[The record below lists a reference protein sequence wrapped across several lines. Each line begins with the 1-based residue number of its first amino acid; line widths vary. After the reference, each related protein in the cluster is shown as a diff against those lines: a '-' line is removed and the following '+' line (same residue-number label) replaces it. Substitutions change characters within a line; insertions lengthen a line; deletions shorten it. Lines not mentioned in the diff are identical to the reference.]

1 MAAGS
6 FIIEYQK
13 RMNDKLEE
21 LYDRFGDRLYHYL
34 FLKLGSTGDAED
46 VLQEVFVR
54 LSGAGLRLRFVR
66 RLDAFAFKIARN
78 EALRFLGRRKAR
90 DVRRLDGSS
99 LPGFAEAVEGPDPAE
114 VHNLSEALSGLPEA
128 QREVIVLRYFEGLS
142 FKDIAGV
149 CGISENTA
157 SSRCRYGLDKLR
169 AIMEGRHDAS

>member
-34 FLKLGSTGDAED
+34 FLKLGSAGDAED

-54 LSGAGLRLRFVR
+54 LSGAGFRLKFVR
-66 RLDAFAFKIARN
+66 RLEAYAFKIARN
-78 EALRFLGRRKAR
+78 EALRFLGRKKAR
-90 DVRRLDGSS
+90 EVHRHDGSL
-99 LPGFAEAVEGPDPAE
+99 LPGFAEVVEGPDPAE
-114 VHNLSEALSGLPEA
+114 VRNLSEALAGLPEA
-128 QREVIVLRYFEGLS
+128 QREVIVLRYFEGLN
-142 FKDIAGV
+142 FKDIARV

-157 SSRCRYGLDKLR
+157 ASRCRYGLDKLR
-169 AIMEGRHDAS
+169 AVLEGHHDAT